1 MNLRALELDDMEP
14 IRQWRNQCLDTLRTP
29 FPLTKEQQE
38 DWYRNEICNR
48 QSRSRFWGIEENGS
62 LIGYGGIE
70 NIQWENSIG
79 EISLLI
85 NPKYR
90 GQGYGKQAAIEIITQ
105 AFNRLNLHT
114 VFGEVYM
121 SNPACA
127 FWQSIVGKYNGDTA
141 ILENRKYLDGV
152 YHASLYFSVSQSMNS
167 NMPDVTIPYDGFIG
181 GAM

>member
-1 MNLRALELDDMEP
+1 MNLRALELSDMEY

-48 QSRSRFWGIEENGS
+48 QSRSRFWAITENGS

-85 NPKYR
+85 NPKYQ
-90 GQGYGKQAAIEIITQ
+90 GQGYGKQAAVEIITQ

-114 VFGEVYM
+114 VFGEVYVT
-121 SNPACA
+121 NPAMG
-127 FWQSIVGKYNGDTA
+127 FWVA
-141 ILENRKYLDGV
+141 ITDAYKGYKTLLPNRKYLDGK
-152 YHASLYFSVSQSMNS
+152 HWDSLYFSVSK
-167 NMPDVTIPYDGFIG
+167 
-181 GAM
+181 

>member
-1 MNLRALELDDMEP
+1 MNLRALELDDMEY

-48 QSRSRFWGIEENGS
+48 QSRSRFWGIEENWG

-85 NPKYR
+85 NPKYQ

-114 VFGEVYM
+114 VFGEVYVT
-121 SNPACA
+121 NPAMG
-127 FWQSIVGKYNGDTA
+127 FWVTITEAYNGYKT
-141 ILENRKYLDGV
+141 LLPHRKYLDGKFWD
-152 YHASLYFSVSQSMNS
+152 SLYFSVSQ
-167 NMPDVTIPYDGFIG
+167 
-181 GAM
+181 

>member
-1 MNLRALELDDMEP
+1 MNLRALELEDMEC

-85 NPKYR
+85 NPKYQ

-114 VFGEVYM
+114 VFGEVYVT
-121 SNPACA
+121 NPAMG
-127 FWQSIVGKYNGDTA
+127 FWVA
-141 ILENRKYLDGV
+141 ITDAYKGYKTLLPNRKYLDGK
-152 YHASLYFSVSQSMNS
+152 YWDSLYFSVSQ
-167 NMPDVTIPYDGFIG
+167 
-181 GAM
+181 

>member
-1 MNLRALELDDMEP
+1 MNLRALELEDMEY

-48 QSRSRFWGIEENGS
+48 QSRSRFWGIEQNGG

-85 NPKYR
+85 NPKYQ
-90 GQGYGKQAAIEIITQ
+90 GQGYGKAAAVEIIKQ

-114 VFGEVYM
+114 VFGEVYVT
-121 SNPACA
+121 NPAMG
-127 FWQSIVGKYNGDTA
+127 FWVTITEAYKGYKT
-141 ILENRKYLDGV
+141 LLPNRKYLDGK
-152 YHASLYFSVSQSMNS
+152 HWDSLYFSVSQ
-167 NMPDVTIPYDGFIG
+167 
-181 GAM
+181 

>member
-1 MNLRALELDDMEP
+1 MNLRALELDDMEY

-48 QSRSRFWGIEENGS
+48 QSRSRFWAITEKGS

-85 NPKYR
+85 NPEYQGR
-90 GQGYGKQAAIEIITQ
+90 GYGKSAAVEIITQ

-114 VFGEVYM
+114 VFGEVYVT
-121 SNPACA
+121 NPAMG
-127 FWQSIVGKYNGDTA
+127 FWVA
-141 ILENRKYLDGV
+141 ITDAYKGYKTLLPNRKYLDGK
-152 YHASLYFSVSQSMNS
+152 HWDSLYFSVSQ
-167 NMPDVTIPYDGFIG
+167 
-181 GAM
+181 

>member
-1 MNLRALELDDMEP
+1 MNLRALELDDMEY

-48 QSRSRFWGIEENGS
+48 QSRSRFWAITEKGS

-85 NPKYR
+85 NPKYH

-114 VFGEVYM
+114 VFGEVYVT
-121 SNPACA
+121 NPAMG
-127 FWQSIVGKYNGDTA
+127 FWVTITEAYNGYKS
-141 ILENRKYLDGV
+141 LLPNRKYLDGK
-152 YHASLYFSVSQSMNS
+152 YWDSLYFSVSQ
-167 NMPDVTIPYDGFIG
+167 
-181 GAM
+181 

>member
-48 QSRSRFWGIEENGS
+48 QSRSRFWGIVENNS

-85 NPKYR
+85 NPKYH
-90 GQGYGKQAAIEIITQ
+90 GQGYGKQAAIEIISQ
-105 AFNRLNLHT
+105 AFGRLNLKT
-114 VFGEVYM
+114 VYGEVYA
-121 SNPACA
+121 SNPAVK
-127 FWQSIVGKYNGDTA
+127 FWEHITELYNGYTT
-141 ILENRKYLDGV
+141 ILPNRKYV
-152 YHASLYFSVSQSMNS
+152 YGGYHNSVYFSVSQ
-167 NMPDVTIPYDGFIG
+167 
-181 GAM
+181 

>member
-1 MNLRALELDDMEP
+1 MNLRALELDDMEY

-48 QSRSRFWGIEENGS
+48 QSRSRFWAIMAPSEYRDTQFIS
-62 LIGYGGIE
+62 HPDPHDLVGYGGIE

-85 NPKYR
+85 NPTYHGK
-90 GQGYGKQAAIEIITQ
+90 GFGKQAAIEIITQ

-127 FWQSIVGKYNGDTA
+127 FWQSIVRKYNGDTA
-141 ILENRKYLDGV
+141 ILENRKYLDGA
-152 YHASLYFSVSQSMNS
+152 YHASLYFSVSQ
-167 NMPDVTIPYDGFIG
+167 
-181 GAM
+181 

>member
-1 MNLRALELDDMEP
+1 MNLRALELDDMEY

-29 FPLTKEQQE
+29 CPLTKEQQE

-48 QSRSRFWGIEENGS
+48 QSRSRFWGIWVPGFSSKSVNATS
-62 LIGYGGIE
+62 VKFCSHRLIGYGGIE

-85 NPKYR
+85 NPEYQ

-121 SNPACA
+121 SNPAYA
-127 FWQSIVGKYNGDTA
+127 FWAKLVNLYDNNFNTVIPD
-141 ILENRKYLDGV
+141 RKYLDGK
-152 YHASLYFSVSQSMNS
+152 YYNSMYFSVSQ
-167 NMPDVTIPYDGFIG
+167 
-181 GAM
+181 